1 MAIPAYRK
9 KRTYEASE
17 IRYKLETDDY
27 WLCRGLAAIYKF
39 HKHKETLPTYKQEGL
54 GFTFLDARD
63 LVPLAELYLQRKA
76 LTPAQLRVARPK
88 MLKYAGQL
96 ARIANGLQKMVK
108 HQSP

>member
-1 MAIPAYRK
+1 MYYNRP

-27 WLCRGLAAIYKF
+27 WLCRGLVAIYKF
-39 HKHKETLPTYKQEGL
+39 HKYNQALPHHQRSNV

-63 LVPLAELYLQRKA
+63 LIPLAEIYVKGIALNRRQLQI
-76 LTPAQLRVARPK
+76 ARPK

-96 ARIANGLQKMVK
+96 ASIANGTQRMKYQV
-108 HQSP
+108 S